1 MNVESV
7 LDRILIKDSG
17 APLSI
22 LQFGRQSL
30 ADARSEY
37 AYRDESVSAER
48 SEREGDEGS
57 FPVAASCALGSESRS
72 CSESPLC
79 SERGV
84 EAAPRP
90 HFQEPDLE
98 FSVFCGTPS
107 VHRKITM
114 QISCG
119 SRILGYCKA
128 TESEEIAALFRGEA
142 EMLNDLHRKGI
153 QDVPECLF
161 CGDTDRKVT
170 LFVQS
175 TAKTSRSLVL
185 HEWTELHT
193 AFWRI
198 STHVRGRGCLSSR
211 AIIIGR

>member
-90 HFQEPDLE
+90 HF
-98 FSVFCGTPS
+98 SGT
-107 VHRKITM
+107 R
-114 QISCG
+114 
-119 SRILGYCKA
+119 SRI
-128 TESEEIAALFRGEA
+128 FRVLRHPERA
-142 EMLNDLHRKGI
+142 SQNHDANQLRKPNSGLL
-153 QDVPECLF
+153 QGDGKRGNRSFVP
-161 CGDTDRKVT
+161 
-170 LFVQS
+170 
-175 TAKTSRSLVL
+175 
-185 HEWTELHT
+185 
-193 AFWRI
+193 
-198 STHVRGRGCLSSR
+198 GRGGDAERSAPQRHTRCAGMSVLRRHGSESDFVR
-211 AIIIGR
+211 PKYCEDFTVACSA